1 MFEIDVGLATVAD
14 KILDVHCIGPICD
27 KGIHSTRGCSGRG
40 CKKKPTFIAIP
51 SAKHCVLKPFNFV
64 HKFYCIA
71 IAKKVDF
78 HSRSDSFIGAAM
90 HSTTA
95 LWSKKP

>member
-1 MFEIDVGLATVAD
+1 MFEIDVALATVAD
-14 KILDVHCIGPICD
+14 KFLDVHCIGPICD

-64 HKFYCIA
+64 HKFCCS
-71 IAKKVDF
+71 AKAKNTEI
-78 HSRSDSFIGAAM
+78 HSLRLKM
-90 HSTTA
+90 QSTTVVQ
-95 LWSKKP
+95 KP